1 MTISSKRLFNKLMVY
16 VFVFLPSLNYDFTSN
31 LITKMLIAGTFDI
44 IKLMEDI
51 FAICEPI
58 PDVYAI
64 IPRNED

>member
-1 MTISSKRLFNKLMVY
+1 
-16 VFVFLPSLNYDFTSN
+16 
-31 LITKMLIAGTFDI
+31 MLIAGTFDI
-44 IKLMEDI
+44 IKLMEHI